1 MLKQIT
7 TVFRALPI
15 WLPSVIAILLC
26 AAPSLGVLDYHAS
39 LLLAPVVGLCAGV
52 LVVRQ
57 LRQNYVN
64 LLSWLGLVLG
74 PLLVLLLA
82 SIWIP
87 NCNRIYGIGF
97 YVLGP
102 VTSALVGAGMAALA
116 WLLLPRFA
124 LALFWLLVLA
134 STLRPIAHFYQH
146 PQIFAF
152 HGLVG
157 YVAGALYEDGVT
169 ITWSYAAFRLLDFA
183 LWAPLL
189 AVALDQKSAVRR
201 QLRDPSVWIAVGL
214 SLTAVIVTELCT
226 TEQRWRVTTADVQAE
241 LPVTVVIPLSVATG
255 VAGDAQPALVL
266 HMPAGDLVAHAR
278 GWVAEDAAFRF
289 QSLYT
294 WFGGAPTPID
304 LYLYR
309 DSAQKRR
316 LMGADRVDM
325 AKPWLRQVNMVL
337 PEYGASVLTHELAHV
352 FAVQFAPAP
361 FGVPMRFGVL
371 PDALLIEGVAV
382 AAEWPLRNG
391 LDPHQ
396 WARAMRQLGLAPKL
410 QLLMSPT
417 GFFGQSSER
426 AYTLAGSFLRWI
438 ADKYGQKALQQL
450 YRTSDFVLATGQTLP
465 TLADGWAA
473 DIDDGAKHA
482 LSAGDL
488 ARAQARFARPGLF
501 ERPCALEVGRC
512 VDRARQLW
520 ATGRYADAADLWQ
533 GLLLAV
539 ENVTENELDIDLRL
553 GRAESL
559 SRIGRHHDV
568 QVMLDR
574 LIAMPDLKNDPKGL
588 GSLARAQVL
597 ITRGDLQLQAGNTAA
612 AQDNWRQAAAL
623 PIGEIPLRTLQLKQ
637 GLVKQTAGIHAAQA
651 LLSAGGPNADV
662 KREIGQL
669 RRDLP
674 DDPMA
679 TYLFARYAAWHGDR
693 GLAEVQLRTLS
704 RIIAQ
709 SMPDLHREVIRQ
721 VATLTARR
729 AACDELGTW
738 LNNEGDDVP
747 LVWQYETMNRCKWL
761 QKIRDTLPHVKI

>member
-1 MLKQIT
+1 M
-7 TVFRALPI
+7 
-15 WLPSVIAILLC
+15 
-26 AAPSLGVLDYHAS
+26 
-39 LLLAPVVGLCAGV
+39 
-52 LVVRQ
+52 
-57 LRQNYVN
+57 
-64 LLSWLGLVLG
+64 
-74 PLLVLLLA
+74 
-82 SIWIP
+82 
-87 NCNRIYGIGF
+87 
-97 YVLGP
+97 
-102 VTSALVGAGMAALA
+102 
-116 WLLLPRFA
+116 
-124 LALFWLLVLA
+124 
-134 STLRPIAHFYQH
+134 
-146 PQIFAF
+146 
-152 HGLVG
+152 
-157 YVAGALYEDGVT
+157 
-169 ITWSYAAFRLLDFA
+169 
-183 LWAPLL
+183 
-189 AVALDQKSAVRR
+189 
-201 QLRDPSVWIAVGL
+201 
-214 SLTAVIVTELCT
+214 
-226 TEQRWRVTTADVQAE
+226 
-241 LPVTVVIPLSVATG
+241 
-255 VAGDAQPALVL
+255 
-266 HMPAGDLVAHAR
+266 
-278 GWVAEDAAFRF
+278 
-289 QSLYT
+289 
-294 WFGGAPTPID
+294 
-304 LYLYR
+304 
-309 DSAQKRR
+309 
-316 LMGADRVDM
+316 
-325 AKPWLRQVNMVL
+325 
-337 PEYGASVLTHELAHV
+337 
-352 FAVQFAPAP
+352 
-361 FGVPMRFGVL
+361 
-371 PDALLIEGVAV
+371 
-382 AAEWPLRNG
+382 
-391 LDPHQ
+391 
-396 WARAMRQLGLAPKL
+396 
-410 QLLMSPT
+410 
-417 GFFGQSSER
+417 
-426 AYTLAGSFLRWI
+426 
-438 ADKYGQKALQQL
+438 
-450 YRTSDFVLATGQTLP
+450 
-465 TLADGWAA
+465 
-473 DIDDGAKHA
+473 
-482 LSAGDL
+482 SAGDL

>member
-15 WLPSVIAILLC
+15 WLPSAIAISLC
-26 AAPSLGVLDYHAS
+26 AVPGLGVLDYHAS
-39 LLLAPVVGLCAGV
+39 LLLAPMVGLCAGV
-52 LVVRQ
+52 LVLRQ
-57 LRQNYVN
+57 LQQKCVN
-64 LLSWLGLVLG
+64 LAGWLGLVLA

-87 NCNRIYGIGF
+87 NCNRLYGLGF

-134 STLRPIAHFYQH
+134 STWRPIAHFYQH

-183 LWAPLL
+183 VWAPLL
-189 AVALDQKSAVRR
+189 AIAFDKKSAAQHLLDRTI
-201 QLRDPSVWIAVGL
+201 WIAVGL
-214 SLTAVIVTELCT
+214 SLTAVAVTELCT

-241 LPVTVVIPLSVATG
+241 LPITVVIPLSVATG
-255 VAGDAQPALVL
+255 VAGDTQPALVL

-289 QSLYT
+289 HSLYK

-352 FAVQFAPAP
+352 FAVQFAPSP
-361 FGVPMRFGVL
+361 FGVPMRFGIL

-410 QLLMSPT
+410 QLLMSPA

-465 TLADGWAA
+465 TLADLWAA
-473 DIDDGAKHA
+473 EIDDAVKHP
-482 LSAGDL
+482 LSAADL
-488 ARAQARFARPGLF
+488 ARGQARFARPGLF

-533 GLLLAV
+533 NLLVSL
-539 ENVTENELDIDLRL
+539 ENVAENELDIDLRL
-553 GRAESL
+553 GGAESL
-559 SRIGRHHDV
+559 SRIGRHQDV
-568 QVMLDR
+568 QVLLDR
-574 LIAMPDLKNDPKGL
+574 LIALPDLKNDPKGL
-588 GSLARAQVL
+588 GSLGRAQVF
-597 ITRGDLQLQAGNTAA
+597 ITRGDLQLQAGNIAA

-623 PIGEIPLRTLQLKQ
+623 PIGENPLRMLELKQ
-637 GLVKQTAGIHAAQA
+637 GLVKQPAGIHAAQA

-674 DDPMA
+674 ADPMA

-704 RIIAQ
+704 RMIVQ
-709 SMPDLHREVIRQ
+709 SMPDLRREVIRQ

-729 AACDELGTW
+729 AACDELGQW

-761 QKIRDTLPHVKI
+761 QKIRGNLPGVKI